1 MKAKKVRG
9 RIVIE
14 FPSEDIAKVIYEA
27 VLYEHLSVPYRRSE
41 IKFRL
46 EGKRI
51 IIDIKATDSSA
62 MRGTVNSYLRW
73 IKVAMDAIDL

>member
-1 MKAKKVRG
+1 MG

-14 FPSEDIAKVIYEA
+14 FPSKEVAEVVYKA

-41 IKFRL
+41 IEFL
-46 EGKRI
+46 LDDNRI
-51 IIDIKATDSSA
+51 ILEIKATDSSA

-73 IKVAMDAIDL
+73 IKVAMDAVEVE